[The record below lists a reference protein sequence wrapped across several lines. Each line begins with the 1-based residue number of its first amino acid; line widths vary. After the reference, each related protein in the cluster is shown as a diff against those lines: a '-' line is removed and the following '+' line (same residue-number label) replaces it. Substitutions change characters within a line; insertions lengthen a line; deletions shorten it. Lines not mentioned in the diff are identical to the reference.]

1 MPLSFHRSLIGTGA
15 TTTSLETI
23 VVIQGYSVG
32 SAYSDL
38 PSKSFSITK
47 DELGICGT
55 PTNDGASS
63 TQMNY
68 LPLTNG
74 TYNFEVTGV
83 SGGTTRINSFKVG
96 IGKIANA
103 GGSPIVTFTNNKQY
117 NGDGTASST
126 LTLPSFPDSLGSVTI
141 NSGTDAKGLLSFG
154 DVTNGGFAGSMP
166 SATVRITA
174 T

>member
-1 MPLSFHRSLIGTGA
+1 MPLGFKGNIL
-15 TTTSLETI
+15 TSGSAAALETI

-55 PTNDGASS
+55 PTNDGPAS

-83 SGGTTRINSFKVG
+83 AGGTTRLISFKVG
-96 IGKIANA
+96 IGNILNS
-103 GGSPIVTFTNNKQY
+103 GGTAIITFTNNKQY
-117 NGDGTASST
+117 NGDGTESST

-154 DVTNGGFAGSMP
+154 DLTNGGFAGSMP